1 MKNFSIKFLQKNIA
15 LPLVFDTGEA
25 YLELQG
31 RIRIIM
37 SAPYPLDILTYLT
50 DLVRALTNRFSD
62 SP

>member
-37 SAPYPLDILTYLT
+37 SAPYPLDILT
-50 DLVRALTNRFSD
+50 
-62 SP
+62 